1 MTKRLHQKI
10 MKWSILRNK
19 YSTSKS
25 LTDRKNYNIQR
36 NISKKLLK
44 TTKKECFS
52 NLDTKKVTDNK
63 TFWRTAIPLF
73 SNKNSKSDKII
84 LNEDDKTV
92 SDGKELC

>member
-1 MTKRLHQKI
+1 
-10 MKWSILRNK
+10 MKWSILRNE

-44 TTKKECFS
+44 TTKKECSS